1 MQSFIYIEKLKYFT
15 SISLSI
21 KMPIKLLV
29 LDILKPHEPSII
41 ELATTI
47 SGLSGISGCNFA
59 VFEIDKKVENVK
71 LTVEGSNINYSD
83 IREVI
88 EKAGG
93 TIHSIDEVAAGTKVV
108 REVKT
113 PQDRESKFLR

>member
-1 MQSFIYIEKLKYFT
+1 M
-15 SISLSI
+15 
-21 KMPIKLLV
+21 
-29 LDILKPHEPSII
+29 DILKPHEPSII

-88 EKAGG
+88 EKSGG